1 MASFIG
7 AIITTVV
14 AAGAAI
20 TVAWISHSAKIS
32 EFRQNWINGL
42 RDDLATYFK
51 QLEALHFCVG
61 RLLNNSNAE
70 KLDELEQKKQD
81 TRNELLF
88 AYRRILLRLNMKE
101 RLHQNL
107 SEKLKG
113 FWMVEQRVP
122 DQAQVDEAIAL
133 SQAVLK
139 GMGGNKETSNS
150 PNSGADFLSRCCIE
164 AAASKLDCPENRDH
178 FERGGVAPCAC
189 PI

>member
-1 MASFIG
+1 MPLRREELPTFQGGEMASFIG

-20 TVAWISHSAKIS
+20 TVAWISRSAKIS
-32 EFRQNWINGL
+32 EFRQAWINGL
-42 RDDLATYFK
+42 RDDLAAYFK
-51 QLEALHFCVG
+51 ELEALHFCVG
-61 RLLNNSNAE
+61 RVLNNSNPE

-101 RLHQNL
+101 TLHRDL
-107 SEKLKG
+107 SAKLKD

-133 SQAVLK
+133 SQALLK
-139 GMGGNKETSNS
+139 EEWKATKRL
-150 PNSGADFLSRCCIE
+150 PVPRTVARIFCR
-164 AAASKLDCPENRDH
+164 AAASKPTAN
-178 FERGGVAPCAC
+178 
-189 PI
+189 

>member
-1 MASFIG
+1 MPLRREEFPTFQGGEMASFIG

-32 EFRQNWINGL
+32 EFRQAWINGL
-42 RDDLATYFK
+42 RDDLAAYFK
-51 QLEALHFCVG
+51 ELEALHFCVG
-61 RLLNNSNAE
+61 RVLNNSNPE
-70 KLDELEQKKQD
+70 KLDELEQ

-101 RLHQNL
+101 TLHRDL
-107 SEKLKG
+107 SAKLKD

-133 SQAVLK
+133 SQALLK
-139 GMGGNKETSNS
+139 EEWKATKRL
-150 PNSGADFLSRCCIE
+150 PVPRTVARIFCR
-164 AAASKLDCPENRDH
+164 AAASKPTAN
-178 FERGGVAPCAC
+178 
-189 PI
+189 

>member
-1 MASFIG
+1 MPLRREEFPTFQGGEMASFIG

-32 EFRQNWINGL
+32 EFRQAWINGL
-42 RDDLATYFK
+42 RDDLAAYFK
-51 QLEALHFCVG
+51 ELEALHFCVG
-61 RLLNNSNAE
+61 RVLNNSNPE

-101 RLHQNL
+101 TLHRDL
-107 SEKLKG
+107 SAKLKD

-133 SQAVLK
+133 SQALLK
-139 GMGGNKETSNS
+139 EEWKATKRL
-150 PNSGADFLSRCCIE
+150 PVRRTVARIFCR
-164 AAASKLDCPENRDH
+164 AAASKPTAN
-178 FERGGVAPCAC
+178 
-189 PI
+189 